1 MNGTTAPSPWLPTA
15 PCTPG
20 RCAAHPDPDAGR
32 GALAAGAVLASA
44 RLAAG
49 IGAVLLGVL
58 CLPAAALLPAPARL
72 ALVRYWVRAVV
83 RAFGVRVRFQG
94 AAAVPADRPLLVVA
108 NHVSWL
114 DIPLLAAVLPGRM
127 VAKAEVRRWP
137 VLGTLAA
144 LGGTLFIDRD
154 RLRALPGTVRAM
166 AAVLAGGG
174 RVIVFPE
181 GSTWC
186 GRAGGRFRPA
196 AFQAA
201 LDGGA
206 DVQPV
211 RIDYR
216 PTDAAAYVGDDP
228 LGASLWRLAA
238 TRGVTADV
246 RILDPLSARRHRDRR
261 SLAAAAQR
269 AVTEA
274 AVLPHAVLPH
284 AVLPHAVLPHA
295 VLPHAV
301 LPHAAPTHAASA
313 PAVPPRT
320 VVPRPVPP
328 RPVPPRVVAQRA
340 VASDSANLPSSSVH
354 QRDRSRPASASSSRT
369 PA

>member
-20 RCAAHPDPDAGR
+20 RCDAHPDPGTGR
-32 GALAAGAVLASA
+32 GTLAAGPALAAV
-44 RLAAG
+44 RLVAG

-58 CLPAAALLPAPARL
+58 CAPATGLLPAPARL

-83 RAFGVRVRFQG
+83 RAFGVRVRFEG
-94 AAAVPADRPLLVVA
+94 AAAPAAGPLLVVA

-127 VAKAEVRRWP
+127 VAKSEVRRWP

-144 LGGTLFIDRD
+144 LGGTLFVDRD

-166 AAVLAGGG
+166 AAVLAAGG

-216 PTDAAAYVGDDP
+216 PTGAAAYVGDDP
-228 LGASLWRLAA
+228 LGTSLWRLVA

-246 RILDPLSARRHRDRR
+246 RLLDPIPGGRYQDRR
-261 SLAAAAQR
+261 ALAAAAQR
-269 AVTEA
+269 AVA
-274 AVLPHAVLPH
+274 PHD
-284 AVLPHAVLPHA
+284 
-295 VLPHAV
+295 
-301 LPHAAPTHAASA
+301 SA
-313 PAVPPRT
+313 PPDSAPHDSAPHDSAPHDSAPHDSAPHDSAPRL
-320 VVPRPVPP
+320 
-328 RPVPPRVVAQRA
+328 VAQRT
-340 VASDSANLPSSSVH
+340 VARDSANLPSSSVH
-354 QRDRSRPASASSSRT
+354 QRDRSSPASASSSRT

>member
-1 MNGTTAPSPWLPTA
+1 MTGTTALSPWLPTA
-15 PCTPG
+15 PCTPA
-20 RCAAHPDPDAGR
+20 RCAAHPDPGAGSTAR
-32 GALAAGAVLASA
+32 AAGAALAAA

-49 IGAVLLGVL
+49 IVTVLLGVL
-58 CLPAAALLPAPARL
+58 CVPAARVLPAPARL
-72 ALVRYWVRAVV
+72 VLVRYWVRAVV
-83 RAFGVRVRFQG
+83 RAFGVRARFSG
-94 AAAVPADRPLLVVA
+94 LPAPAGRPLLVVA

-127 VAKAEVRRWP
+127 VAKTEVRQWP
-137 VLGTLAA
+137 VLGALAV

-228 LGASLWRLAA
+228 LGASLWRLVA

-246 RILDPLSARRHRDRR
+246 RLLEPIPAARHPDRR

-269 AVTEA
+269 AVAEA
-274 AVLPHAVLPH
+274 GTAAPQRAVPQRAVLRRA
-284 AVLPHAVLPHA
+284 
-295 VLPHAV
+295 
-301 LPHAAPTHAASA
+301 AAPRASA
-313 PAVPPRT
+313 PL
-320 VVPRPVPP
+320 
-328 RPVPPRVVAQRA
+328 VVAQRA
-340 VASDSANLPSSSVH
+340 VASERANLPSSSVH
-354 QRDRSRPASASSSRT
+354 QRERSSPASASSSRT

>member
-20 RCAAHPDPDAGR
+20 RCAAHPDPDPCHR
-32 GALAAGAVLASA
+32 ALAAGTALASV

-58 CLPAAALLPAPARL
+58 CLPAAGLLPAPARL

-83 RAFGVRVRFQG
+83 RAFGVRVRFEG
-94 AAAVPADRPLLVVA
+94 AAAAGGPLLVVA

-201 LDGGA
+201 LDSGA

-216 PTDAAAYVGDDP
+216 PTAAAAYVGDDP

-246 RILDPLSARRHRDRR
+246 RILDPIPGRRHPDRR

-269 AVTEA
+269 AVAGA
-274 AVLPHAVLPH
+274 AVSPHA
-284 AVLPHAVLPHA
+284 
-295 VLPHAV
+295 
-301 LPHAAPTHAASA
+301 
-313 PAVPPRT
+313 
-320 VVPRPVPP
+320 
-328 RPVPPRVVAQRA
+328 VPPRVVPPRVLPPRVVAQRSGAQRA
-340 VASDSANLPSSSVH
+340 VASDSANRSCSSVH
-354 QRDRSRPASASSSRT
+354 QRARSSPASASSSRT